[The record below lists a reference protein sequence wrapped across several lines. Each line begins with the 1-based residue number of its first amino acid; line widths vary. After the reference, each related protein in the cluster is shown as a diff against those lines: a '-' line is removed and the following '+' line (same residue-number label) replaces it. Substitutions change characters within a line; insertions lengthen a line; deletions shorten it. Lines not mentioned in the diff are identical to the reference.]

1 MKWTGRTVRH
11 AARIRS
17 TSVNPV
23 EAPLLALYYY
33 TMSVLDGV
41 EMLDVR
47 EAARLVRRTPET
59 VRRWIW
65 SGRLP
70 ARRHGNKL
78 LVKRGDLDDLIG
90 LRRHD
95 DRMTLAD
102 WVNQQSAVRR
112 SGALGR
118 SSTGASA
125 ADLVVADREG
135 REAG

>member
-1 MKWTGRTVRH
+1 M
-11 AARIRS
+11 
-17 TSVNPV
+17 
-23 EAPLLALYYY
+23 L
-33 TMSVLDGV
+33 VLDGV

-47 EAARLVRRTPET
+47 EAARLARRTPET

-78 LVKRGDLDDLIG
+78 LVTREDLDDLMG
-90 LRRHD
+90 TRPGEA
-95 DRMTLAD
+95 RMTLAD
-102 WVNQQSAVRR
+102 WVARQAALRR

-118 SSTGASA
+118 SSSGGSA
-125 ADLVVADREG
+125 ADLVIADRGG